1 MKHTDLEIQSL
12 KNEVKLMWKLV
23 ISQVGKSKKVLLNN
37 DVNAAIE
44 VINSEKR
51 VNAYELK
58 IDSDCENYI
67 ALYSPVAV
75 DLRLALSLIKI
86 SSTLERIGDFAVS
99 MARSVTDKD
108 FKPIDK
114 SLLTHLKIEKTFDTL
129 LEMLLDAYI
138 AFESENTKVSAK
150 IMAKDNLVDELY
162 HNSFSIVE
170 NYIKSNPE
178 NTLTGIKTMM
188 TMRKLERIGDHCNN
202 IVEEIVFYVEA
213 KVLKH
218 IGKTA
223 ITLNDTEQK

>member
-23 ISQVGKSKKVLLNN
+23 ISQLGKAKKSLL
-37 DVNAAIE
+37 DTDFMAAAE

-67 ALYSPVAV
+67 ALYSPVAI

-99 MARSVTDKD
+99 IARFVTDKEYT
-108 FKPIDK
+108 PLDK
-114 SLLTHLKIEKTFDTL
+114 KLVNSLELEKTFDIL
-129 LEMLLDAYI
+129 LEMLLDGYI
-138 AFESENTKVSAK
+138 AFESENTKVSSK
-150 IMAKDNLVDELY
+150 IIAKDQLVDELY
-162 HNSFSIVE
+162 NQSFTILE
-170 NYIKSNPE
+170 EFIQSNP
-178 NTLTGIKTMM
+178 TKALLGMKLILL
-188 TMRKLERIGDHCNN
+188 MRKLERIGDHSNN

-218 IGKTA
+218 VGKTVVQGD
-223 ITLNDTEQK
+223 DTEKK

>member
-1 MKHTDLEIQSL
+1 
-12 KNEVKLMWKLV
+12 
-23 ISQVGKSKKVLLNN
+23 
-37 DVNAAIE
+37 
-44 VINSEKR
+44 
-51 VNAYELK
+51 
-58 IDSDCENYI
+58 
-67 ALYSPVAV
+67 
-75 DLRLALSLIKI
+75 
-86 SSTLERIGDFAVS
+86 
-99 MARSVTDKD
+99 
-108 FKPIDK
+108 
-114 SLLTHLKIEKTFDTL
+114 
-129 LEMLLDAYI
+129 MLLDAYI